1 MSGLHVAERAVAYWT
16 NEMAADERA
25 TVDAH
30 LRICA
35 TCQREF
41 DAVRIAL
48 DAVSAWP
55 RNPALPDHVSRR
67 IVERARSSRPP
78 RGLGLLGRPAV
89 AAVVAGIICGLGGF
103 VVGRSSGAARVVT
116 ATPISEPADSTLKSF
131 LLLLEE
137 PSWPP
142 ATPLARSGYRDWSR
156 AIAAQERYGGA
167 QKLTEEP
174 GYRVESDGR
183 AVRPES
189 SQRPPNVSGWYIVR
203 ARSYDEAIDWARR
216 GPHLAYGSV
225 LVREIEQ

>member
-1 MSGLHVAERAVAYWT
+1 MSDLHVAERAVAYWT
-16 NEMAADERA
+16 NELSSSERA

-30 LRICA
+30 LRLCVA
-35 TCQREF
+35 CRREF

-48 DAVSAWP
+48 DAVSVWP
-55 RNPALPDHVSRR
+55 QNPTLPDHVSRH
-67 IVERARSSRPP
+67 IEERARSSRTP
-78 RGLGLLGRPAV
+78 RGVGPLGRPAI
-89 AAVVAGIICGLGGF
+89 AAAIAGIVFGLGGF
-103 VVGRSSGAARVVT
+103 VAGRSIGAARVDT
-116 ATPISEPADSTLKSF
+116 DTTISEPADSTLKSF

-137 PSWPP
+137 RSWPP
-142 ATPLARSGYRDWSR
+142 VTPLVRSGYRDWSR
-156 AIAAQERYGGA
+156 AIAAQARYGGA

-183 AVRPES
+183 AVRPET